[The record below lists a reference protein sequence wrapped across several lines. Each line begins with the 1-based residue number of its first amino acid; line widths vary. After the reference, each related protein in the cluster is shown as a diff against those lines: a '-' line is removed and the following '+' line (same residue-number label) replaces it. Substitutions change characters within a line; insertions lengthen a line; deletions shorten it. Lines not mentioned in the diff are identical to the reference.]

1 MLHYTAFGEVK
12 KINKNINKKSN
23 TKKRIIEGMADTTS
37 RSIEDF
43 AYDCGIQ
50 PTDIE
55 NYKNR
60 TDINQDDP
68 ENLQIPVSGIGKIY
82 QDVSQGMNL
91 TAYGPVVQKCMQDA
105 IEGMESVDSNDE
117 SPDTTTDG
125 STNEATATNEE
136 TVEATATATNQ
147 ATNEATATNESTATN
162 EATVESTKEA
172 TGTIMKTASSDT
184 ITNEMNQVQPYS
196 TDLKT
201 LQIDGNLTMAGQI
214 NANSYGNILI
224 GADGKIC
231 IGDACLNKDNIEK
244 LMQMLN
250 Q

>member
-136 TVEATATATNQ
+136 TVEATATATNEETVEATATATNQ
-147 ATNEATATNESTATN
+147 ATNEATATNESTATNEATATNESTATN

-214 NANSYGNILI
+214 NA
-224 GADGKIC
+224 
-231 IGDACLNKDNIEK
+231 
-244 LMQMLN
+244 
-250 Q
+250 

>member
-1 MLHYTAFGEVK
+1 
-12 KINKNINKKSN
+12 
-23 TKKRIIEGMADTTS
+23 MADTTA

-50 PTDIE
+50 PSDIE

-68 ENLQIPVSGIGKIY
+68 ENLQISGSGIGKILE
-82 QDVSQGMNL
+82 DVSQGMNL
-91 TAYGPVVQKCMQDA
+91 TSYGPVVQKCMQDA
-105 IEGMESVDSNDE
+105 IEGMESVGNSKE
-117 SPDTTTDG
+117 ATDNA
-125 STNEATATNEE
+125 TNQATVEATATNQATIEATKE
-136 TVEATATATNQ
+136 ATATATATNQ
-147 ATNEATATNESTATN
+147 ATIEATKEATATATSQ
-162 EATVESTKEA
+162 ATVEATKEA
-172 TGTIMKTASSDT
+172 TNA
-184 ITNEMNQVQPYS
+184 ITNDMNQVQPYS

-244 LMQMLN
+244 LMQLLN